1 MDAGSAAEKYERGLV
16 LRKAGLFKQAIA
28 EYAQA
33 VVALAYARVD
43 YAQMG
48 LCVKAT

>member
-1 MDAGSAAEKYERGLV
+1 MDDERNAAEKYERGLV

-28 EYAQA
+28 EFEQTAATQ
-33 VVALAYARVD
+33 AYALKD

-48 LCVKAT
+48 LC